1 MLVLL
6 GPTFEGSGDEYTRL
20 ARATG
25 MLPYDL
31 RTKLK
36 PGMWGVVRA
45 LGDPAQAQELGQRL
59 LDEGFQVA
67 LVDSAVCADADRR
80 AVLVRSMRFE
90 DEQVVFTVKDR
101 EMPIPYGALLV
112 IVRGEVHTGGR
123 PQSRGART
131 SSAALRAVVPTS
143 ADVAAFRASGSGEF
157 DAYAAVD
164 IHFITVLWA
173 ARIDVRRFDF
183 SVLGDGTA
191 ATARSLDQLADALA
205 ERARIRVDRG
215 SRISSVASFSSAGPS
230 RSETPAPSSAHR
242 PMGDAPTDE
251 RFDGYSRLIA
261 EAERQTRK
269 QRKQREPPAE

>member
-36 PGMWGVVRA
+36 PGVWGVVRA
-45 LGDPAQAQELGQRL
+45 LGDAAQAQELGQRL

-67 LVDSAVCADADRR
+67 VIDSAICADPARR
-80 AVLVRSMRFE
+80 AVLVRAMRLE
-90 DEQVVFTVKDR
+90 PEQVVFTVKDR

-112 IVRGEVHTGGR
+112 MVRGEIHTGGR
-123 PQSRGART
+123 PQARGART
-131 SSAALRAVVPTS
+131 SSAALRAVAPS
-143 ADVAAFRASGSGEF
+143 AADVAAFRASGGGEF
-157 DAYAAVD
+157 DAYAAAD
-164 IHFITVLWA
+164 IHFITVTWA
-173 ARIDVRRFDF
+173 ARIDVRHFDF
-183 SVLGDGTA
+183 SVLGDGTP
-191 ATARSLDQLADALA
+191 ATVRSLDQLADMVV
-205 ERARIRVDRG
+205 ERAGIRVDRG
-215 SRISSVASFSSAGPS
+215 SRTSSVASFSSAGPP

-242 PMGDAPTDE
+242 PLGDAPVDE
-251 RFDGYSRLIA
+251 RYDGYSRLIA

-269 QRKQREPPAE
+269 QRKQTAE